1 MDNFDLRKYLAEGRL
16 FENKE
21 DINNKRELISN
32 DDYYAAISDV
42 RDDAMWNSA
51 TSLAKEYGFESY
63 QDYYDKA
70 YENPDDEINHEHYQE
85 VFLPI
90 ARENAEINPRI
101 LDRAVEEFS
110 KYYRVTFDVDLKK
123 LFSQEARNDFG
134 SWQ

>member
-1 MDNFDLRKYLAEGRL
+1 MTHSIYVDGSGGVNSGYGFFVNETGESFYENKPNITNNQAEYMAIISALRK
-16 FENKE
+16 FEN
-21 DINNKRELISN
+21 S
-32 DDYYAAISDV
+32 
-42 RDDAMWNSA
+42 
-51 TSLAKEYGFESY
+51 
-63 QDYYDKA
+63 
-70 YENPDDEINHEHYQE
+70 DDEINHEHYQE

>member
-1 MDNFDLRKYLAEGRL
+1 M
-16 FENKE
+16 
-21 DINNKRELISN
+21 RELTSN

-42 RDDAMWNSA
+42 RDDTMWNSA